1 MLFDR
6 RGSQTIEYVV
16 ILAAGAALAMIL
28 HSAVDSKEIKGALLQ
43 KIEQAISFDESTTK
57 EKDSNED
64 SPGLIASATD
74 YIKNGWNSLTGLFSD
89 SKDNPNIEQTLN
101 LDVIGNGGF
110 GGPRGGGPRGA
121 GGHIDNGGGYG
132 YRGDGGNG
140 SAKSGGKGGSKSSIS
155 KETAQLAEKHGIK
168 LNGFRLKVRTTRNE
182 KGKVEKWVKTNKGEE
197 KKLRNG
203 HLAGKKHPETGVPFT
218 KNGFPKFDK
227 WSKGD
232 IRLPKDNYLKSDEQQ
247 FKFASRRLWDKI
259 KNNEKAKSKF
269 TKNQLEALKNGE
281 ERIPGLTW
289 HHHQQQGKMQLV
301 ESNVH
306 RGTGH
311 TGGRDIW
318 GGGKEFRK

>member
-1 MLFDR
+1 M
-6 RGSQTIEYVV
+6 
-16 ILAAGAALAMIL
+16 
-28 HSAVDSKEIKGALLQ
+28 
-43 KIEQAISFDESTTK
+43 
-57 EKDSNED
+57 
-64 SPGLIASATD
+64 
-74 YIKNGWNSLTGLFSD
+74 FSD
-89 SKDNPNIEQTLN
+89 SKDDPNIEQTLN
-101 LDVIGNGGF
+101 VDVIGNGGF

-140 SAKSGGKGGSKSSIS
+140 TAKSGGKGGSKSSIS

-168 LNGFRLKVRTTRNE
+168 LNGFRLKVRTKRND
-182 KGKVEKWVKTNKGEE
+182 KGEIEKWVKTNKGEE

-203 HLAGKKHPETGVPFT
+203 HLAGKNHPETGVPFT

-227 WSKGD
+227 WSKGET
-232 IRLPKDNYLKSDEQQ
+232 RLPKDYYLKSDAQQ
-247 FKFASRRLWDKI
+247 FKYASRRLWDKI

-269 TKNQLEALKNGE
+269 TKKQLEALKNGE

-306 RGTGH
+306 KATGH